1 MAQKK
6 GTEVNETVEEEGL
19 RPERIKRRLDNLD
32 QRLDAIDTI
41 VTAVADRIM
50 KRPLSVTITCPDCGR
65 IIEIAVVG
73 NEKPGR

>member
-1 MAQKK
+1 LAQKK

-19 RPERIKRRLDNLD
+19 RPEQIKRRLDHLD

-73 NEKPGR
+73 NEKPVR

>member
-6 GTEVNETVEEEGL
+6 GAEVNETVEEEGL
-19 RPERIKRRLDNLD
+19 RPEQIKRRLDHLD

-41 VTAVADRIM
+41 VTAVADRVM

-73 NEKPGR
+73 NEKPVR

>member
-19 RPERIKRRLDNLD
+19 RPEQIKRRLDHLD

-73 NEKPGR
+73 NEKPVR

>member
-19 RPERIKRRLDNLD
+19 RPEQIKRRLDHLD

-73 NEKPGR
+73 NEKPMR

>member
-1 MAQKK
+1 MAQKR
-6 GTEVNETVEEEGL
+6 GTKVEERVQEEGL
-19 RPERIKRRLDNLD
+19 RPEQIKRRLDNLD

-65 IIEIAVVG
+65 IIEIAVVSS
-73 NEKPGR
+73 EKPVR

>member
-6 GTEVNETVEEEGL
+6 GTEANEMLEEEGL
-19 RPERIKRRLDNLD
+19 RQEQIKRRLDHLD

-50 KRPLSVTITCPDCGR
+50 KQPLSVTITCPNCGR

-73 NEKPGR
+73 SEKPLR

>member
-1 MAQKK
+1 MAQKRDTK
-6 GTEVNETVEEEGL
+6 VDERVEEEGL
-19 RPERIKRRLDNLD
+19 RLEQIKRRLDHLD

-41 VTAVADRIM
+41 VTTVADRIM

-73 NEKPGR
+73 NEKPVR

>member
-1 MAQKK
+1 MAQKRDSK
-6 GTEVNETVEEEGL
+6 VEERVEEEGL

-73 NEKPGR
+73 NEKPVR

>member
-1 MAQKK
+1 LAQKK
-6 GTEVNETVEEEGL
+6 GAEVNETVEEEGL
-19 RPERIKRRLDNLD
+19 RPEQIKRRLDHLD

-41 VTAVADRIM
+41 VTAVADRVM

-73 NEKPGR
+73 NEKPVR

>member
-1 MAQKK
+1 MAQKRDTK
-6 GTEVNETVEEEGL
+6 VEEGIEKEGL
-19 RPERIKRRLDNLD
+19 RPEQLKRRLDNLD

-50 KRPLSVTITCPDCGR
+50 KQPLSVTMTCPYCGR

-73 NEKPGR
+73 NEKPVR

>member
-19 RPERIKRRLDNLD
+19 RPEQIKRRLDHLD

>member
-6 GTEVNETVEEEGL
+6 GTEVNEMVEEEGL
-19 RPERIKRRLDNLD
+19 RPEQIKRRLDHLD

-73 NEKPGR
+73 NEKPVR

>member
-6 GTEVNETVEEEGL
+6 GTEVNEMVQEEGL
-19 RPERIKRRLDNLD
+19 RPEQIKRRLDHLD

-41 VTAVADRIM
+41 VTTVADRVM

-73 NEKPGR
+73 NEKPVR

>member
-19 RPERIKRRLDNLD
+19 RPEQIKRRLDHLD

-41 VTAVADRIM
+41 VTAVADRVM

-73 NEKPGR
+73 NEKPVR